1 MANNNQGYRS
11 GNAFGKLAN
20 IGDNPIFSQAIK
32 LEPGYLIR
40 LRSRMHLVTAV
51 EPITVDCFF
60 TDRVNVGNASAGTLN
75 GTDST
80 PLMQYGGQSIQAY
93 YDITDSDAAAN
104 LTGNILKPDFDS
116 GHITF
121 DDLEPF
127 KGNLYQL
134 CPTLPLQPKFMSTET
149 GDWHSLSDDSPNEGG
164 TPIGFK
170 GASDAS
176 NDFSDP
182 TQIGTISGK
191 IYMKH
196 PAGIPRNVLDEA
208 PSGESGTARNETNI
222 EGLSGFIDG
231 SVSSQEAPNWD
242 YSIFVEHGEN
252 NLPTFRYVNDSDEWI
267 LDGRIRLIGWKY
279 RILELTQEQVNTFKQ
294 RSGGRLRFKI
304 INTTGLPVEGSM
316 LADYFPK

>member
-1 MANNNQGYRS
+1 MANANQGNRS
-11 GNAFGKLAN
+11 GNAFGHVAN
-20 IGDNPIFSQAIK
+20 ITNFPHYTEGVK

-40 LRSRMHLVTAV
+40 LRSRMHLIAAV
-51 EPITVDCFF
+51 EPMVVDLFF
-60 TDRVNVGNASAGTLN
+60 SDTVNVGNASAGTLN

-104 LTGNILKPDFDS
+104 LVGNILKPDYDS
-116 GHITF
+116 GHISF

-134 CPTLPLQPKFMSTET
+134 CPTLPLQPKFMVLDT
-149 GDWHSLSDDSPNEGG
+149 GDWHSLSDASPNEGG

-170 GASDAS
+170 GDGTVA
-176 NDFSDP
+176 N
-182 TQIGTISGK
+182 TQHVGTVSGK

-196 PAGIPRNVLDEA
+196 PAGIPRNILDEA
-208 PSGESGTARNETNI
+208 PSGESGTARTETNL

-231 SVSSQEAPNWD
+231 SVSSPEAPNWD
-242 YSIFVEHGEN
+242 YSIFIEHGEN
-252 NLPTFRYVNDSDEWI
+252 NLPTFRYVNDSDEYI

-279 RILELTQEQVNTFKQ
+279 RIIELSQEQVNTFKQ

>member
-1 MANNNQGYRS
+1 MANANQGNRS
-11 GNAFGKLAN
+11 GNAFGHVAN
-20 IGDNPIFSQAIK
+20 ITNFPHYTEGIK

-40 LRSRMHLVTAV
+40 LRSRMHLIAAV
-51 EPITVDCFF
+51 EPMVVDLFF
-60 TDRVNVGNASAGTLN
+60 SDTVNVGNASAGTLN

-104 LTGNILKPDFDS
+104 LVGNILKPDYDS
-116 GHITF
+116 GHISF

-134 CPTLPLQPKFMSTET
+134 CPTLPLQPKFMVKDT
-149 GDWHSLSDDSPNEGG
+149 GDWHSLSDASPNEGG
-164 TPIGFK
+164 TPIGFR
-170 GASDAS
+170 GDTTVA
-176 NDFSDP
+176 N
-182 TQIGTISGK
+182 TLHIGTVSGK

-196 PAGIPRNVLDEA
+196 PAGIPRNILDEA
-208 PSGESGTARNETNI
+208 PSGESGTARTETNL

-231 SVSSQEAPNWD
+231 SVSSPEAPNWD

-252 NLPTFRYVNDSDEWI
+252 NLPTFRYVNDSDEYI

-279 RILELTQEQVNTFKQ
+279 RIIELSQEQVNTFKQ

>member
-20 IGDNPIFSQAIK
+20 IGDNPIYSQGIK

-40 LRSRMHLVTAV
+40 VRSRMHLVTAV

-60 TDRVNVGNASAGTLN
+60 TDTVNVGNASAGTLN

-93 YDITDSDAAAN
+93 YDITDSDTAAN
-104 LTGNILKPDFDS
+104 LKGNILKPDFDS

-149 GDWHSLSDDSPNEGG
+149 GDWHSLSDASPNEGG

-182 TQIGTISGK
+182 THIGSVSGK
-191 IYMKH
+191 LYVKH
-196 PAGIPRNVLDEA
+196 PAGVPKFVLDEA
-208 PSGESGTARNETNI
+208 PEGSSGTARTEGKI
-222 EGLSGFIDG
+222 EGINGFIDG
-231 SVSSQEAPNWD
+231 SLSSQEAPNWD
-242 YSIFVEHGEN
+242 SVCLSN
-252 NLPTFRYVNDSDEWI
+252 TAKTTS
-267 LDGRIRLIGWKY
+267 
-279 RILELTQEQVNTFKQ
+279 QV
-294 RSGGRLRFKI
+294 
-304 INTTGLPVEGSM
+304 
-316 LADYFPK
+316 

>member
-1 MANNNQGYRS
+1 MANANQGFRS
-11 GNAFGKLAN
+11 GNAFGRLADISN
-20 IGDNPIFSQAIK
+20 EAIFSQGIK

-51 EPITVDCFF
+51 EPISVDCFF
-60 TDRVNVGNASAGTLN
+60 TDTVNVGENGGGTLN
-75 GTDST
+75 GTDAT
-80 PLMQYGGQSIQAY
+80 PLTQYGIQSIQAY
-93 YDITDSDAAAN
+93 YDVTDSDAAAN

-134 CPTLPLQPKFMSTET
+134 CPTLPLQPKFMVGDT

-170 GASDAS
+170 GD
-176 NDFSDP
+176 
-182 TQIGTISGK
+182 GTVANLFKMGTVSGK
-191 IYMKH
+191 LMVKH
-196 PAGIPRNVLDEA
+196 PAGVPKFTLDEA
-208 PSGESGTARNETNI
+208 PEGSSGTARTEGKI
-222 EGLSGFIDG
+222 EGVNGFIDG
-231 SVSSQEAPNWD
+231 SLSSQEAPNWD
-242 YSIFVEHGEN
+242 YSLFIEHGEN
-252 NLPTFRYVNDSDEWI
+252 NLPSLRLVNDSDEYL
-267 LDGRIRLIGWKY
+267 LDGRVRFIGWKY
-279 RILELTQEQVNTFKQ
+279 RILELTPEQVNLFKA

>member
-1 MANNNQGYRS
+1 MANANQGYRS

-20 IGDNPIFSQAIK
+20 IGNEGIYSQGIK
-32 LEPGYLIR
+32 LEPGYLVR

-51 EPITVDCFF
+51 EPVSVDCFF
-60 TDRVNVGNASAGTLN
+60 SDTLNVGNASAGTLN
-75 GTDST
+75 GTDAT

-93 YDITDSDAAAN
+93 FDIADSASAAN

-170 GASDAS
+170 GASDTS

-182 TQIGTISGK
+182 TQIGTVSGK
-191 IYMKH
+191 LYVKH
-196 PAGIPRNVLDEA
+196 PAGVPKFTLDEA
-208 PSGESGTARNETNI
+208 PEGESGTARTEGKI
-222 EGLSGFIDG
+222 EGVNGFIDG
-231 SVSSQEAPNWD
+231 SLSSQEAPNWD
-242 YSIFVEHGEN
+242 YCLFIEHGEN
-252 NLPTFRYVNDSDEWI
+252 NLPSLRFINDSDEYL
-267 LDGRIRLIGWKY
+267 LDGRVRFIGWKY
-279 RILELTQEQVNTFKQ
+279 RILELTKEQVDLFKS

>member
-1 MANNNQGYRS
+1 MANANQGNRS
-11 GNAFGKLAN
+11 GNTFGRLAN
-20 IGDNPIFSQAIK
+20 ISDTPYLTQGVK

-51 EPITVDCFF
+51 EPMVVDLYFSD
-60 TDRVNVGNASAGTLN
+60 TVNVGHSGSALN
-75 GTDST
+75 GTDAT
-80 PLMQYGGQSIQAY
+80 PLTQYGFQSIQAY
-93 YDITDSDAAAN
+93 YDITDSDAATN
-104 LTGNILKPDFDS
+104 IVGNILKPDFDS
-116 GHITF
+116 GYITF

-134 CPTLPLQPKFMSTET
+134 APTLPLQPKYMVTDT

-170 GASDAS
+170 GD
-176 NDFSDP
+176 
-182 TQIGTISGK
+182 GTPANLLQVGTVSGRL
-191 IYMKH
+191 YVKH
-196 PAGIPRNVLDEA
+196 PAGVPKYVLDEA
-208 PSGESGTARNETNI
+208 PEGSSGTARTESKI

-231 SVSSQEAPNWD
+231 SVSSPEAPNWD
-242 YSIFVEHGEN
+242 YSLFIEHGEN
-252 NLPTFRYVNDSDEWI
+252 NLPTLRYVNDSDEYI
-267 LDGRIRLIGWKY
+267 IDGKVRMVGWKY
-279 RILELTQEQVNTFKQ
+279 RILELTPEQVNVFKQ

>member
-1 MANNNQGYRS
+1 MANANQGNRS
-11 GNAFGKLAN
+11 GNSFGRLAN
-20 IGDNPIFSQAIK
+20 ISDTPYLTQGVK

-51 EPITVDCFF
+51 EPMVVDLYFSD
-60 TDRVNVGNASAGTLN
+60 TMNVGNASAATLN
-75 GTDST
+75 GTDAT

-93 YDITDSDAAAN
+93 YDITDADSATN
-104 LTGNILKPDFDS
+104 LVGNILKPDFDS
-116 GHITF
+116 GYITF

-134 CPTLPLQPKFMSTET
+134 CPTLPLQPKFIVTDS

-170 GASDAS
+170 GD
-176 NDFSDP
+176 
-182 TQIGTISGK
+182 GTPANLLQVGTVSGRL
-191 IYMKH
+191 YVKH
-196 PAGIPRNVLDEA
+196 PAGVPKYVLDEA
-208 PSGESGTARNETNI
+208 PEGSSGTARTESKI

-231 SVSSQEAPNWD
+231 SVSSPESPNWD
-242 YSIFVEHGEN
+242 YSLFIEHGEN
-252 NLPTFRYVNDSDEWI
+252 NLPTLRFVNDSDEYL
-267 LDGRIRLIGWKY
+267 LDGKIRMVGWKY
-279 RILELTQEQVNTFKQ
+279 RVLELTPEQVNVFKQ

>member
-1 MANNNQGYRS
+1 MANANQGNRS
-11 GNAFGKLAN
+11 GNAFGHIAN
-20 IGDNPIFSQAIK
+20 VSNFPHYTEGIK

-40 LRSRMHLVTAV
+40 LRSRMHLVAAV
-51 EPITVDCFF
+51 EPMVVDLFF
-60 TDRVNVGNASAGTLN
+60 SDTVNVGNASAATLN

-104 LTGNILKPDFDS
+104 LVGNILKPDYDS
-116 GHITF
+116 GHISF

-134 CPTLPLQPKFMSTET
+134 CPTLPLQPKFMVLDT

-170 GASDAS
+170 GDGTVA
-176 NDFSDP
+176 N
-182 TQIGTISGK
+182 TQHVGTVSGK

-208 PSGESGTARNETNI
+208 PSGESGTARTETNL

-231 SVSSQEAPNWD
+231 SVSSPEAPNWD

-252 NLPTFRYVNDSDEWI
+252 NLPTFRYVNDSDEYI